1 MFWQVGPTFVGGPDW
16 KMTKKHIKISPKF
29 NNKILPML
37 KGSSIKYIEFILN
50 ILYKNGYFKK
60 FKIDNMSF
68 YINDKDTIHTSKKV
82 NFK

>member
-37 KGSSIKYIEFILN
+37 KGSSINSLIITKCIN
-50 ILYKNGYFKK
+50 
-60 FKIDNMSF
+60 D
-68 YINDKDTIHTSKKV
+68 YINGKNLELV
-82 NFK
+82 